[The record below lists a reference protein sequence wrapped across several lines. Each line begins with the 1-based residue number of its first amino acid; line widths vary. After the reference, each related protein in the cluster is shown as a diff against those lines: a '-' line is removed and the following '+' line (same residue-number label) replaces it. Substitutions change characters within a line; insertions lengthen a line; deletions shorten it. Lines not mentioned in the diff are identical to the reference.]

1 MEKRYLH
8 REPGKVSFEQRC
20 TSYGQKPAIFWFTGL
35 SGAGKSTIADLFEK
49 ALFECGRIVFT
60 LDADDLRKRLNADL
74 GFSMKDRAENVRR
87 AAESA
92 RLLQDA
98 GVIVLATF
106 ISPTRSSREKAR
118 AIARDGLFFEVYVKA
133 GLETCMA
140 RDPKGFYQK
149 ALDGKIKNF
158 TGVDSIYEVPKN
170 ADILLD
176 TDKNTAREC
185 VEKLFVFAQEKGIIS
200 KENNA

>member
-1 MEKRYLH
+1 
-8 REPGKVSFEQRC
+8 
-20 TSYGQKPAIFWFTGL
+20 
-35 SGAGKSTIADLFEK
+35 
-49 ALFECGRIVFT
+49 
-60 LDADDLRKRLNADL
+60 
-74 GFSMKDRAENVRR
+74 
-87 AAESA
+87 
-92 RLLQDA
+92 
-98 GVIVLATF
+98 
-106 ISPTRSSREKAR
+106 
-118 AIARDGLFFEVYVKA
+118 
-133 GLETCMA
+133 MA